1 VTSGGETE
9 PSLWR
14 NRDHRS
20 ASYTL
25 FSANAVSMVG
35 NRMALLA
42 IPWFVLATTGSAART
57 GITAFFSLVP
67 VVLSTFFGGVFVDR
81 FGFKT
86 SSVVSDVASGL
97 AVVAIPVL
105 FSLNLLPFWLLQV
118 LVFLGALLDAPGVT
132 ARDSMLPELATERM
146 PVERLA
152 AIRQVIDRGAGLL
165 GAPLAGFLITA
176 INAENVLYVNAATF
190 AVSAVL
196 IGVGVPNI
204 EVKKAQDDDRPSTYL
219 SEIREG
225 LRFLRLDRLIFALV
239 AVVLV
244 LNLLDGA
251 LSSVIYPV
259 YVEELYGSAVGLGL
273 IFGVSGGAA
282 MVGALIYSWIGHN
295 YPMRTM
301 FLTGFIVVGVARLAL
316 LFFPPLWVV
325 LAASAVVGLAAGPLN
340 PIMDTTYYRRI
351 PAAMRARVLGALTS
365 FAFMA
370 TPVGVLIAGFAVE
383 GLGLR
388 TTLIITLGAYLL
400 VGVSLTFNQRL
411 REMDDP
417 PRTPATP
424 TPNSGP

>member
-1 VTSGGETE
+1 VESREST
-9 PSLWR
+9 R
-14 NRDHRS
+14 V
-20 ASYTL
+20 AYTL
-25 FSANAVSMVG
+25 FTANAVSMVG

-67 VVLSTFFGGVFVDR
+67 VVLATFFGGVFVDR

-105 FSLNLLPFWLLQV
+105 FGLDLLSFWLLQV

-132 ARDSMLPELATERM
+132 AREAMLPELVTERM
-146 PVERLA
+146 PLERLA

-165 GAPLAGFLITA
+165 GAPLAGFLIA
-176 INAENVLYVNAATF
+176 LINAENVLYINAATF

-196 IGVGVPNI
+196 IRIGVPNI
-204 EVKKAQDDDRPSTYL
+204 EVEKAQSEGPSSTYL

-225 LRFLRLDRLIFALV
+225 LRFLRLDKLILALV
-239 AVVLV
+239 TVILI

-282 MVGALIYSWIGHN
+282 VVGALIYSWIGHN

-301 FLTGFIVVGVARLAL
+301 FLTGFIIVGVARLAL

-365 FAFMA
+365 FAFIA

-383 GLGLR
+383 ELGLR
-388 TTLIITLGAYLL
+388 TTLIITLGSYLL
-400 VGVSLTFNQRL
+400 VGVSLILNRRL

-417 PRTPATP
+417 PRTPAPP
-424 TPNSGP
+424 TPKSGP

>member
-1 VTSGGETE
+1 MKSPESTRAV
-9 PSLWR
+9 
-14 NRDHRS
+14 
-20 ASYTL
+20 YTL

-35 NRMALLA
+35 NRMTLLV

-57 GITAFFSLVP
+57 GITAFFSLLP
-67 VVLSTFFGGVFVDR
+67 VVLATFFGGVFVDR

-86 SSVVSDVASGL
+86 SSVVSDIGSGL
-97 AVVAIPVL
+97 AMVAIPVL
-105 FSLNLLPFWLLQV
+105 FGLDLLSFWLLQV

-132 ARDSMLPELATERM
+132 ARDSMLPEFATEQM

-165 GAPLAGFLITA
+165 GAPLAGFLIA
-176 INAENVLYVNAATF
+176 LINAENVLYVNAATF

-196 IGVGVPNI
+196 IGAGVPNI
-204 EVKKAQDDDRPSTYL
+204 QVKDAHGQDPSSTYL

-225 LRFLRLDRLIFALV
+225 LRFLRLDKLILALV
-239 AVVLV
+239 TVVV
-244 LNLLDGA
+244 ILNLLDGA

-282 MVGALIYSWIGHN
+282 VVGALIYSWIGNN
-295 YPMRTM
+295 YRMRTM
-301 FLTGFIVVGVARLAL
+301 FLTGFIVVGVARLAY

-325 LAASAVVGLAAGPLN
+325 LAASAVVGLAAGPVN

-370 TPVGVLIAGFAVE
+370 TPIGVLIAGFAVE

-388 TTLIITLGAYLL
+388 TTLIITLGAYLV
-400 VGVSLTFNQRL
+400 VGVSLILNARL
-411 REMDDP
+411 REMDNP
-417 PRTPATP
+417 PRTPPPT
-424 TPNSGP
+424 TPNSNL